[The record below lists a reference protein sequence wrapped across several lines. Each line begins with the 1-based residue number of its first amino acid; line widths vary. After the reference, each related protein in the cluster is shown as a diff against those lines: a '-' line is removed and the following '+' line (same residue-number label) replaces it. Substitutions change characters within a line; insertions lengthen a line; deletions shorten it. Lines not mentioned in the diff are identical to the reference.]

1 MTFATTIRRILL
13 YWFLFL
19 VVLNILVFLPHFPV
33 HFLSWVNYS
42 LYFMLFLFSLQIA
55 IKEKYM
61 KTLFFLF
68 AFAFLSVVLSIIT
81 IYAGPSGLFGDRY
94 TLFAL
99 YFYTGTFSYSMICAA
114 TVLFCLIY
122 FLPGKS
128 PLFLLAIALFVG
140 FLFMAPH
147 FIHQSSLT
155 AYADEASHMG
165 WMRHMLKIDLLGIL
179 LLCLY
184 FALALFTNRP
194 AAALFNAWALCLLT
208 LFSFDIF
215 DSIVSLGNI
224 KMYGFDQYFAII
236 ILIAMNIVLFFR
248 LTALFSESHMM
259 REQLIF
265 DKKYRLNTAV
275 HIADSQNSALFEQAK
290 SLTTNNQVIMQFVT
304 GLGIVLL
311 AGLTS
316 SYIVTFKVAL
326 FLALSILIWNAYTLL
341 VKPKKHGETIKPQN
355 KK

>member
-13 YWFLFL
+13 YWFSFL
-19 VVLNILVFLPHFPV
+19 VVLNVLVILPHFPV

-55 IKEKYM
+55 IIEKYM
-61 KTLFFLF
+61 KALFYLF

-81 IYAGPSGLFGDRY
+81 IYAGPSGLFGDRF
-94 TLFAL
+94 TLFTL
-99 YFYTGTFSYSMICAA
+99 YFYTGTFSYSLIGSA

-122 FLPGKS
+122 LLPGK
-128 PLFLLAIALFVG
+128 PPAFLLVIALFVG

-147 FIHQSSLT
+147 FFHQSSLS
-155 AYADEASHMG
+155 AYADKVSHMG
-165 WMRHMLKIDLLGIL
+165 WMRHMLKIDLLAIL
-179 LLCLY
+179 LLCVY
-184 FALALFTNRP
+184 FAVALLTNRP
-194 AAALFNAWALCLLT
+194 TAALFNSWAVCLLT

-215 DSIVSLGNI
+215 DSIVSLKNI
-224 KMYGFDQYFAII
+224 KTYGFDQYFAII

-265 DKKYRLNTAV
+265 DKKYRLKTPV
-275 HIADSQNSALFEQAK
+275 HIADSQNSALLEQAK
-290 SLTTNNQVIMQFVT
+290 SLMSNNQVIMQFVT
-304 GLGIVLL
+304 GLGIIML

-316 SYIVTFKVAL
+316 SYIVTFKVTL
-326 FLALSILIWNAYTLL
+326 FLVLTILIWNAYTLL
-341 VKPKKHGETIKPQN
+341 IKPKKHGETIKPQN